1 MTMRIDRKTFAA
13 GLACAAFTP
22 LRAAAQGTAM
32 PATISVGCALDDQ
45 TTPLLYAQKAGLF
58 AKAGLDVQIVRMS
71 SGATIAA
78 AVVGGTLQIGKA
90 SMLNLVSAHARGIP
104 LTLVAPAA
112 FYTSE
117 RPDGGLIATPALSVR
132 SGADLNGKIIGV
144 ASLDDLNSIATQA
157 WIDKNGG
164 DAKTVKF
171 VELSPAVTEA
181 ALGQGRVDGSTLWN
195 PILTQA
201 IASGH
206 AHFAAPVFDAI
217 AKRYQVAAWFAGTDW
232 VGKNR
237 ALLDRFITVMHVAN
251 VYVAA
256 HEAETTTLIAAFLG
270 VDAAV
275 LGKMARSTP
284 APYLSAREIDPVI
297 ALAAAY
303 KKIPA
308 AYSATEMISSAA
320 LTGAA

>member
-1 MTMRIDRKTFAA
+1 MTIDRKTFAA
-13 GLACAAFTP
+13 GLACAFAP
-22 LRAAAQGTAM
+22 LRASAQSAPAA
-32 PATISVGCALDDQ
+32 ATISIGCALDDQ

-58 AKAGLDVQIVRMS
+58 AKAGLDVHIERMT

-90 SMLNLVSAHARGIP
+90 SMLNLVTAHARGIP

-112 FYTSE
+112 VYTSE
-117 RPDGGLIATPALSVR
+117 RPDGGLIAAPKTVIR
-132 SGADLNGKIIGV
+132 SGADLAGKTIGV

-171 VELSPAVTEA
+171 VELSPAITEA
-181 ALGQGRVDGSTLWN
+181 ALVQGRVDGSTLWN

-201 IASGH
+201 ISSGH
-206 AHFAAPVFDAI
+206 ARFAAPVFDAI
-217 AKRYQVAAWFAGTDW
+217 AKRYQVAAWFADLDW
-232 VGKNR
+232 VAKNR
-237 ALLDRFITVMHVAN
+237 PALDTFVNVMHVAN

-256 HEAETTTLIAAFLG
+256 HESETTTLIASFLG
-270 VDAAV
+270 VDPAV

-308 AYSATEMISSAA
+308 AYAAAEMISSAA
-320 LTGAA
+320 LTGTA